1 MQLATF
7 SMQFLYLIQP
17 GTKMTSQ
24 TTLPGSNPLGFHYF
38 DDTVHYSNQDLETWL
53 PELERLS
60 ASWVILLSDSSRA
73 IPEQFIAGLIDAG
86 ITPIIHF
93 RLQLPDAPSAEE
105 LKPLLTAYQ
114 RWGVKLVVFFDKP
127 NDSSSWSSAGW
138 SHQDLVERFMD
149 RFLPLAL
156 EALRLGLTPVFPP
169 LMPGGSYW
177 DTSFF
182 KSSIQSLQRRGQQA
196 VLENMATGAYAYTFG
211 HELSWGEGGPEKWPQ
226 SRPYL
231 TPAGAQDQRGFNNFI
246 WLRQIASS
254 LGVEEMPVILF
265 GAGIK
270 QPDSYYSPEVH
281 AEIVQSTL
289 ARVKTTDPSNETN
302 AVLACNF
309 WLLSA
314 DQDSDTV
321 SQAWIKPDG
330 EVLPAVRVLA
340 SGGKSTKPTHQPAA
354 QPEPRVSK
362 VEQSPAAGEHP
373 IEHYLLLPVYEWGIA
388 DWHLE
393 VARPFILK
401 YQPTIGFSIKEA
413 ALAKKVTVI
422 GGDKTF
428 SDEDI
433 NRLRSSGCVVDQ
445 ITGDGT
451 SIATQLL
458 ER

>member
-1 MQLATF
+1 
-7 SMQFLYLIQP
+7 
-17 GTKMTSQ
+17 MTSQ
-24 TTLPGSNPLGFHYF
+24 TTLPGSNPIGFHYF

-60 ASWVILLSDSSRA
+60 ASWVILLSDSTRA
-73 IPEQFIAGLIDAG
+73 IPEQFITGLLDAG

-93 RLQLPDAPSAEE
+93 RLELPDAPSAEE
-105 LKPLLTAYQ
+105 LRPLLTAYQ

-127 NDSSSWSSAGW
+127 NDSSSWSSSGW

-149 RFLPLAL
+149 RFLPLAQ
-156 EALRLGLTPVFPP
+156 EALRLELTPVFPP

-182 KSSIQSLQRRGQQA
+182 KSSVQSLQRRGQLT
-196 VLENMATGAYAYTFG
+196 VLENMAAGVYAYTFG
-211 HELSWGEGGPEKWPQ
+211 HELTWGEGGPEKWPQ

-231 TPAGAQDQRGFNNFI
+231 TPADSQDQRGFNNYI
-246 WLRQIASS
+246 WLRSIASS
-254 LGVEEMPVILF
+254 SGVEEMPVILF

-270 QPDSYYSPEVH
+270 QPGSYYSPEVH
-281 AEIVQSTL
+281 AEIVQAML
-289 ARVKTTDPSNETN
+289 AKVKTVDPSSETN

-314 DQDSDTV
+314 DQDSEAI
-321 SQAWIKPDG
+321 SQAWIQPDG

-340 SGGKSTKPTHQPAA
+340 SASKTVSPTPRPAPRPAPSVNKAEPSTI
-354 QPEPRVSK
+354 
-362 VEQSPAAGEHP
+362 AGEHP
-373 IEHYLLLPVYEWGIA
+373 IAHYLLLPVYEWGIA

-401 YQPTIGFSIKEA
+401 YQPTIGFSLQEA
-413 ALAKKVTVI
+413 ALAQKVTVI

-428 SDEDI
+428 TEEEI
-433 NRLRSSGCVVDQ
+433 NQLRSSGCVVDQ

-451 SIATQLL
+451 SIATQLQ

>member
-1 MQLATF
+1 MQ
-7 SMQFLYLIQP
+7 SLYLIQP

-73 IPEQFIAGLIDAG
+73 IPEQFITGLIDAG

-93 RLQLPDAPSAEE
+93 RLRLPDAPSVDE

-114 RWGVKLVVFFDKP
+114 RWGVKLVAFFDKP

-182 KSSIQSLQRRGQQA
+182 KSSIQSLQRRGQQT
-196 VLENMATGAYAYTFG
+196 VLENMAAGAYAYTFG
-211 HELSWGEGGPEKWPQ
+211 HELTWGEGGPEKWPQ

-231 TPAGAQDQRGFNNFI
+231 TPSGAQDQRGFNNYI
-246 WLRQIASS
+246 WLRSIASS

-270 QPDSYYSPEVH
+270 QPDSFYSPEVH

-309 WLLSA
+309 WLLAA
-314 DQDSDTV
+314 DQDSETI

-330 EVLPAVRVLA
+330 EVLPAVRVLSSA
-340 SGGKSTKPTHQPAA
+340 SKATRSTRQTAS
-354 QPEPRVSK
+354 QPEPPVSK
-362 VEQSPAAGEHP
+362 VESSPVAVEHP

-428 SDEDI
+428 SDDEI
-433 NRLRSSGCVVDQ
+433 NQLRSSGCIVDQ